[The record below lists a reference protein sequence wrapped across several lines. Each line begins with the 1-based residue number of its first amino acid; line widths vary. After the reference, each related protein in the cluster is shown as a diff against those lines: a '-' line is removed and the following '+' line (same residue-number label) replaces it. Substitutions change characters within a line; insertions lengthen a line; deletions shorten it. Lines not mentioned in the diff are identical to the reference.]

1 MKVLF
6 DFNNLAC
13 RCTYREKA
21 SHDGQPH
28 WGKVAFSMFD
38 EVYSFLKGVREFLDV
53 GEILETVLAYDSVHG
68 YWRGDIYQPYK
79 ADRDIT
85 RERSDLDWDAAR
97 REFSVIAY
105 VFSQATPWKVLQ
117 VDKCEA
123 DDIIFTLATDSAEPV
138 IIYSGDS
145 DYLQL
150 VSDNVS
156 LWMPHHDCFA
166 EFPRICRIGGGEAW
180 CESAEQYLQY
190 AILTGQGGKD
200 NVYNVKTPS
209 NWDSSM
215 GKRKPGFGVVA
226 AKKILDKPDF
236 MSELERLGLRANYE
250 RNRELI
256 DMRYLP
262 EIWRGRIREAYRRD
276 TPIYNR
282 TIGLLGQ
289 TYHWIPAGFDED
301 RVNAELEMVA
311 SGVDCFHCKSAVVS
325 HFDVSP
331 DEALEFSLED

>member
-21 SHDGQPH
+21 GHDGQPQ
-28 WGKVAFSMFD
+28 WNKVAFSMFD
-38 EVYSFLKGVREFLDV
+38 EVLSFLRGVREFLDI
-53 GEILETVLAYDSVHG
+53 GEALETILAYDSVHG
-68 YWRGDIYQPYK
+68 YWRGDLYPPYK

-97 REFSVIAY
+97 REFAIIAGLL
-105 VFSQATPWKVLQ
+105 VQATPWKVLQ

-123 DDIIFTLATDSAEPV
+123 DDVIFTLATDSQEPV

-180 CESAEQYLQY
+180 CENAETYLQY

-209 NWDSSM
+209 NWNASL

-226 AKKILDKPDF
+226 AKKVLDKPDF
-236 MSELERLGLRANYE
+236 RAELERLGLLENYK
-250 RNRELI
+250 RNQALI

-262 EIWRGRIREAYRRD
+262 EVWRERIRETYRALY
-276 TPIYNR
+276 PLHGHSIE
-282 TIGLLGQ
+282 LLAR
-289 TYHWIPAGFDED
+289 YYEWSPAGFDAE
-301 RVNAELEMVA
+301 RINAELHFIC
-311 SGVDCFHCKSAVVS
+311 SGTGMTQHDEKVFSL
-325 HFDVSP
+325 FDAQP
-331 DEALEFSLED
+331 EEELEFSLED

>member
-21 SHDGQPH
+21 GHGGQPH
-28 WGKVAFSMFD
+28 WGKVAFSMFG
-38 EVYSFLKGVREFLDV
+38 EVLGFIKGVREFLDA
-53 GEILETVLAYDSVHG
+53 GEELETVLAYDSVHG
-68 YWRGDIYQPYK
+68 YWRGDLYPLYK
-79 ADRDIT
+79 ADRDDA
-85 RERSDLDWDAAR
+85 RDKSDLDWDAAR
-97 REFSVIAY
+97 REFSVIA
-105 VFSQATPWKVLQ
+105 SLLGRATPWKVLQ

-123 DDIIFTLATDSAEPV
+123 DDVIFTLATDSNDPV

-166 EFPRICRIGGGEAW
+166 EFPRICRIGGGEAY
-180 CESAEQYLQY
+180 CETPEVYLNY

-209 NWDSSM
+209 DWDCAC

-226 AKKILDKPDF
+226 AKKVLDKPDF
-236 MSELERLGLRANYE
+236 MAELSRLGFLENYK
-250 RNRELI
+250 RNRALI
-256 DMRYLP
+256 DMQCLP
-262 EIWRGRIREAYRRD
+262 VSWRDKIRESYKSAMPAKPDIGIIASYYGWQPPGFDAERTD
-276 TPIYNR
+276 CELAFAADGGNFETPAD
-282 TIGLLGQ
+282 
-289 TYHWIPAGFDED
+289 IPASQE
-301 RVNAELEMVA
+301 
-311 SGVDCFHCKSAVVS
+311 
-325 HFDVSP
+325 
-331 DEALEFSLED
+331 EALEFSL